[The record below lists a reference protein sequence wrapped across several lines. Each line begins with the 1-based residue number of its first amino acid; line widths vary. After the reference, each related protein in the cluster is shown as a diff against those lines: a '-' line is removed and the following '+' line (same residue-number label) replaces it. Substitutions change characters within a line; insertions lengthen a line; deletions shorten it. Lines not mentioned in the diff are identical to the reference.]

1 MIVHIY
7 AKASLRFIGTL
18 FYMKTALITGGAQ
31 RIGAQIT
38 KTLHAH
44 GYNVIIHYRHS
55 GTEAQTLADELNQIR
70 INSATLA
77 QAELTDTQALKTL
90 TTAIKQ
96 LDILVNNASVFYPT
110 PLQNT
115 SENDWHKIID
125 SNLMAP
131 FFLSQSLA
139 AILSKKHGCII
150 NIVDIHAQ
158 RPLKNHAIYNISKA
172 GIEMMTKT
180 LAKEL
185 APDIRVCGVAPG
197 SILWPENAAELN
209 IEQKNKM
216 LDKIPLNKQ
225 GNPED
230 IANTVLFLANS
241 PYITGQII
249 SVDGGRTLNQ

>member
-1 MIVHIY
+1 LC
-7 AKASLRFIGTL
+7 KR
-18 FYMKTALITGGAQ
+18 
-31 RIGAQIT
+31 
-38 KTLHAH
+38 
-44 GYNVIIHYRHS
+44 
-55 GTEAQTLADELNQIR
+55 E
-70 INSATLA
+70 
-77 QAELTDTQALKTL
+77 
-90 TTAIKQ
+90 
-96 LDILVNNASVFYPT
+96 
-110 PLQNT
+110 
-115 SENDWHKIID
+115 
-125 SNLMAP
+125 
-131 FFLSQSLA
+131 
-139 AILSKKHGCII
+139 
-150 NIVDIHAQ
+150 